1 MKGWQMSARLFLT
14 GVLLTQLADLA
25 ADAASRPAVEAE
37 HAMVV
42 SEQHLASEAG
52 IAILRAGGNAIDA
65 AVAVGYALAV
75 THPCCGNIGGGGF
88 MLIHLKDGSEKV
100 IDFREMAPRAATR
113 DMYLDAQGQPIP
125 DASILGWKAVAVP
138 GTVAGFEAAL
148 EAYGHLGRAAVMA
161 PAIKLASDGYVLTRG
176 DTDIIEYGH
185 DALVADP
192 VARKIFLRPDGTA
205 LQPGDRLLQGDLAA
219 TLRKIAKLG
228 RDGFYRGPVAEAVVA
243 ASRLG
248 GGMLDAADLAGYRP
262 ELRDPLRCDYRGLQ
276 VSVVP
281 PPSSGGI
288 GVCQMLTLLETYDL
302 AAAGFHSAATV
313 HDMTEAMRTVF
324 RDRNTL
330 LGDPAFID
338 NPVATLLSK
347 DYAAE
352 ERLRIEPD
360 RATPS
365 AHLPQ
370 GSLAREQTETTHY
383 SVVDREGNAVAVT
396 FTING
401 LFGAAVM
408 APGTGFFLNDEMD
421 DFTIK
426 PGAANMFG
434 LQQGVRNQIAPGKRP
449 LSSMAPTIVSREGKV
464 FLVLGSPG
472 GSRIA
477 THVLQAIVNIV
488 DFGMKPQEA
497 VDAPR
502 FHHQFQ
508 PDQLFVEAFGFSAD
522 TAKILRAMGYLI
534 ADQRNSGAVGLIE
547 LAPQQLG
554 SGIGQKVSD
563 QSMSGGMRPGW
574 LYGACDSRRPAG
586 SAVGY

>member
-1 MKGWQMSARLFLT
+1 MRVRPLLT
-14 GVLLTQLADLA
+14 GLLLAQLLGIA
-25 ADAASRPAVEAE
+25 AHAASRPALEAE

-52 IAILRAGGNAIDA
+52 IAILQAGGNAVDA

-88 MLIHLKDGSEKV
+88 MLIHLKDGREKV
-100 IDFREMAPRAATR
+100 IDFREVAPQAATR
-113 DMYLDAQGQPIP
+113 DMYLDNHGQPITE
-125 DASILGWKAVAVP
+125 ASILGWKAVAVP

-148 EAYGHLGRAAVMA
+148 QTYGQLGRAAVMA
-161 PAIKLASDGYVLTRG
+161 PAIKLASEGYVLTRA
-176 DTDIIEYGH
+176 DADIIGYAH
-185 DALVADP
+185 DALASDP
-192 VARKIFLRPDGTA
+192 VARKIFLRTNGAP
-205 LQPGDRLLQGDLAA
+205 LQSGDRLRQSDLAA
-219 TLRKIAKLG
+219 TLRHIAKEG
-228 RDGFYRGPVAEAVVA
+228 RDGFYQGPIADSLVA
-243 ASRLG
+243 ASRAG
-248 GGMLDAADLAGYRP
+248 GGLISAADLANYRP
-262 ELRDPLRCDYRGLQ
+262 EFRDPLHCDYRGLR

-281 PPSSGGI
+281 PPSSGGV
-288 GVCQMLTLLETYDL
+288 GVCQMLTLLETFDL
-302 AAAGFHSAATV
+302 SAAGFHSAEAV
-313 HDMTEAMRTVF
+313 HDMTEVMRTVF

-330 LGDPAFID
+330 LGDPAFVD
-338 NPVATLLSK
+338 NPIATLLSK

-352 ERLRIEPD
+352 ARLRILPD

-365 AHLPQ
+365 DQLAEGH
-370 GSLAREQTETTHY
+370 LAREKTETTHF
-383 SVVDREGNAVAVT
+383 SVVDRDGNAVAVT

-401 LFGAAVM
+401 LFGAGVM

-421 DFTIK
+421 DFTAK

-434 LQQGVRNQIAPGKRP
+434 LQQGATNQIAPGKRP
-449 LSSMAPTIVSREGKV
+449 LSSMAPTIVSRQGRV

-472 GSRIA
+472 GARIA

-508 PDQLFVEAFGFSAD
+508 PDKLFAEAYGFSAD
-522 TAKILRAMGYLI
+522 TAKILRSMGYVL
-534 ADQRNSGAVGLIE
+534 ADQPNAGAVGLIE
-547 LAPQQLG
+547 LAPPRDEGG
-554 SGIGQKVSD
+554 SGQKVSD
-563 QSMSGGMRPGW
+563 QSLSGGMRAGW
-574 LYGACDSRRPAG
+574 LYGASDSRRPAG

>member
-1 MKGWQMSARLFLT
+1 MTMRPLLITLLLAQMT
-14 GVLLTQLADLA
+14 GMVAQ
-25 ADAASRPAVEAE
+25 AASRPALEAE

-52 IAILRAGGNAIDA
+52 IAILQAGGNAIDA

-88 MLIHLKDGSEKV
+88 MLIHLKDGREKV
-100 IDFREMAPRAATR
+100 IDFREMAPQAATR
-113 DMYLDAQGQPIP
+113 DMYLDNQGQPIP
-125 DASILGWKAVAVP
+125 EASILGWKAVAVP

-148 EAYGHLGRAAVMA
+148 QIYGSLSRATVMA
-161 PAIKLASDGYVLTRG
+161 PAIKLAGEGYLLTRG
-176 DTDIIEYGH
+176 DSDIIDYGH
-185 DALVADP
+185 AALAADP
-192 VARKIFLRPDGTA
+192 AARKIFLHPDGSA
-205 LQPGDRLLQGDLAA
+205 LQPGERLRQSDLAA
-219 TLRKIAKLG
+219 TLRRIAKDG
-228 RDGFYRGPVAEAVVA
+228 RDGFYQGPVADAVVA
-243 ASRLG
+243 ASRAG
-248 GGMLDAADLAGYRP
+248 GGLLTAADLAHYQP
-262 ELRDPLRCDYRGLQ
+262 ELRDPLQCDYRGLQ

-288 GVCQMLTLLETYDL
+288 GVCQMLTLLESYDL
-302 AAAGFHSAATV
+302 SAAGFHSAEAV

-338 NPVATLLSK
+338 NPIATLLSK

-352 ERLRIEPD
+352 ARQRIASD

-365 AHLPQ
+365 DQLPE
-370 GSLAREQTETTHY
+370 GSLAREKTETTHF
-383 SVVDREGNAVAVT
+383 SVVDRDGNAVAVT

-401 LFGAAVM
+401 LFGASVM

-421 DFTIK
+421 DFTAK

-434 LQQGVRNQIAPGKRP
+434 LRQGVTNQIAPGKRP
-449 LSSMAPTIVSREGKV
+449 LSSMAPTIVSRQGRV

-508 PDQLFVEAFGFSAD
+508 PDKLFVEAYGFSAD
-522 TAKILRAMGYLI
+522 TAKILRSMGYLI
-534 ADQRNSGAVGLIE
+534 ANQPNSGAVGLIE
-547 LAPQQLG
+547 LAPPRAG
-554 SGIGQKVSD
+554 GGDGQKVSD
-563 QSMSGGMRPGW
+563 QSLSGGMRPGW
-574 LYGACDSRRPAG
+574 LYGASDARRPAG